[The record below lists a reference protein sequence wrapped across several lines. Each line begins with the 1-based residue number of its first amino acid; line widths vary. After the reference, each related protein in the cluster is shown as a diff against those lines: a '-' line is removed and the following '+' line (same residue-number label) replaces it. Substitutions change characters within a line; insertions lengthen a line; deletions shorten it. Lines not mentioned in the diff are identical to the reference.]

1 MNKRSVKTTKR
12 NVSTRKPARKK
23 TNTFQSVKSQVTSV
37 VIWFLVVIN
46 AVLIFSLVQKILI
59 KGTDTPAAR
68 TPVITVEVLNGCGI
82 RNLASEFQTILERQN
97 YKVVSTGNAPDFKYK
112 NTVII
117 DRGIQD
123 KKVIDKFVDF
133 VGLERDKVL
142 LIRSDQ
148 AASDVTLIIGADY
161 PSLKGYRDSM

>member
-68 TPVITVEVLNGCGI
+68 TPGH
-82 RNLASEFQTILERQN
+82 
-97 YKVVSTGNAPDFKYK
+97 
-112 NTVII
+112 
-117 DRGIQD
+117 
-123 KKVIDKFVDF
+123 
-133 VGLERDKVL
+133 
-142 LIRSDQ
+142 
-148 AASDVTLIIGADY
+148 
-161 PSLKGYRDSM
+161 YR

>member
-1 MNKRSVKTTKR
+1 M
-12 NVSTRKPARKK
+12 
-23 TNTFQSVKSQVTSV
+23 
-37 VIWFLVVIN
+37 
-46 AVLIFSLVQKILI
+46 
-59 KGTDTPAAR
+59 
-68 TPVITVEVLNGCGI
+68 LNGCGI